1 MGNGSPSW
9 LPASRNAT
17 ATHTFAANAQ
27 KVIERY
33 PFNEQS
39 GYFGERGSRGDV
51 RRIECDSPIK
61 QAHDFFSLVAE
72 GGRLSDLPGG
82 KGWRVDL
89 KDGTVVTLRDTSSD
103 GSPSMQLGI
112 SREYDGRVKS
122 QKIHFIQK

>member
-51 RRIECDSPIK
+51 RRYRVRQSH
-61 QAHDFFSLVAE
+61 QAGARFLLACRRGWASERLAGRQRLARRPE
-72 GGRLSDLPGG
+72 GRNGRHAARHFVRRLAIHAARHLA
-82 KGWRVDL
+82 RV
-89 KDGTVVTLRDTSSD
+89 
-103 GSPSMQLGI
+103 
-112 SREYDGRVKS
+112 
-122 QKIHFIQK
+122 